1 MNERKCRLSLTSAII
16 ILSIAILFS
25 ANQIS
30 NVIRDSSIN
39 SYNTGNN
46 NYDYELSR
54 FNDNFEELIKALQ
67 ENDKNNE

>member
-30 NVIRDSSIN
+30 NAIRDSSIN